1 MKHYSTHSCFTF
13 LDPPS
18 PLHKWSWS
26 DVQFIANVTNYFFKY
41 FCSGKMFKNERKR
54 LPIILLVSNI
64 WQTPRLFLGVHTILI
79 ENIVQCTYKLPK
91 EMSSPASWASR
102 SSRTSSCAPSRRS
115 RARRRR
121 SRLLGTQT
129 RPATWLRW
137 LFIFNYPP
145 VVKLLLFGSCP
156 PGFVEKIGILDQL
169 GERLTEGKDKLFSCC
184 IFTGNVLFLVGG
196 GLAPPLSMKS
206 LTRWSESPTLSADP
220 IGRLPLFL
228 FFSFF
233 HISFIT

>member
-1 MKHYSTHSCFTF
+1 M
-13 LDPPS
+13 
-18 PLHKWSWS
+18 
-26 DVQFIANVTNYFFKY
+26 QFIANVTNYFFKY

-137 LFIFNYPP
+137 LQFFCFSP
-145 VVKLLLFGSCP
+145 LLSTSSFLGSRP
-156 PGFVEKIGILDQL
+156 PGFAEKSWYFGPIWGAF
-169 GERLTEGKDKLFSCC
+169 GRRRT
-184 IFTGNVLFLVGG
+184 LFLKKKHC
-196 GLAPPLSMKS
+196 LN
-206 LTRWSESPTLSADP
+206 
-220 IGRLPLFL
+220 
-228 FFSFF
+228 
-233 HISFIT
+233 

>member
-1 MKHYSTHSCFTF
+1 
-13 LDPPS
+13 
-18 PLHKWSWS
+18 
-26 DVQFIANVTNYFFKY
+26 
-41 FCSGKMFKNERKR
+41 MFKNQRKR
-54 LPIILLVSNI
+54 LPIILPVSNI
-64 WQTPRLFLGVHTILI
+64 WQTPRLFLCIHIILI
-79 ENIVQCTYKLPK
+79 ESIVQCIYKLRK
-91 EMSSPASWASR
+91 EMPSPASWASR

-156 PGFVEKIGILDQL
+156 PGFVEKNWYFGPIRGAPDRRQ
-169 GERLTEGKDKLFSCC
+169 RQT
-184 IFTGNVLFLVGG
+184 LFLLYFYRKCFVFSWGRPS
-196 GLAPPLSMKS
+196 PPLSMKS